1 MGAIQGALNSI
12 TGSVAGVAVGAKK
25 LSEASAKEAEA
36 KKQEEINLTAEIP
49 SLKEEIAKGGEEL
62 QAKQKEQAKIESGRN
77 SQGQFRSK
85 VDVMRDVKAGQLA
98 IRSLEGKQKARAM
111 QLELMQA
118 RFREITG
125 GKE

>member
-1 MGAIQGALNSI
+1 MGAIQGAINSL
-12 TGSVAGVAVGAKK
+12 TGTVAGVAVGAKK
-25 LSEASAKEAEA
+25 LSEASAKEAA
-36 KKQEEINLTAEIP
+36 AVKQEEIALTSDIP
-49 SLKEEIAKGGEEL
+49 ALKEELAKGGEEL
-62 QAKQKEQAKIESGRN
+62 SQKQQEQAKIESGRN

-85 VDVMRDVKAGQLA
+85 VDVMRDVKAGRLA
-98 IRSLEGKQKARAM
+98 IQSLEGKQKARAM